1 MTNRELWEQI
11 MEQTEKEIR
20 TNCYTISFGLFDKM
34 NFPRSTDQKQTFA
47 SKLVRLLQL
56 TSFYREMKR
65 VLRSALHNLSRQ
77 DRVLSKTK
85 DLGEISIG
93 HNSSS

>member
-20 TNCYTISFGLFDKM
+20 TNCYRISFGLFDKM
-34 NFPRSTDQKQTFA
+34 NFPRPAVQKQTFT

-56 TSFYREMKR
+56 ISRYRKIKMYPKGIQNFFGKR
-65 VLRSALHNLSRQ
+65 RILSAA
-77 DRVLSKTK
+77 K
-85 DLGEISIG
+85 DLVEISIG

>member
-11 MEQTEKEIR
+11 MEQTEKEIS

-34 NFPRSTDQKQTFA
+34 NFPRPADQKQTFT
-47 SKLVRLLQL
+47 SKLGRLLQL
-56 TSFYREMKR
+56 ISRFRKMKMYPKGIQNFFGKR
-65 VLRSALHNLSRQ
+65 RILSAA
-77 DRVLSKTK
+77 K

>member
-20 TNCYTISFGLFDKM
+20 TNCYTISFGLFDQVK
-34 NFPRSTDQKQTFA
+34 FPRPADQKKTFT
-47 SKLVRLLQL
+47 SKLGRLLQL
-56 TSFYREMKR
+56 ISRFRKMKMYPKGIQNFFGKR
-65 VLRSALHNLSRQ
+65 RILSEA
-77 DRVLSKTK
+77 K